1 MGSTVPDSCPLQS
14 GGSPPHFQVAP
25 EREIACDNRRRPMQP
40 TPLRHRRARRA
51 DFDAIRALLESSGLS
66 TLGQERA
73 DLRRFR
79 RLVADLG
86 ADLYVAERDARV
98 LGVVHV
104 TYTRHLTRSPQARLQ
119 LLAVAPDA
127 RASGVGRALI
137 ALAAARA
144 RRRGCAA
151 LRCATAVAAAEARAF
166 LDRTG
171 WRRAGEELE
180 FDLAAPAQ

>member
-1 MGSTVPDSCPLQS
+1 
-14 GGSPPHFQVAP
+14 
-25 EREIACDNRRRPMQP
+25 MQP
-40 TPLRHRRARRA
+40 TSVRHRRARRA
-51 DFDAIRALLESSGLS
+51 DFDAIRALLETSALS
-66 TLGQERA
+66 ALGQERA

-86 ADLYVAERDARV
+86 ADLYVAERDTRV

-104 TYTRHLTRSPQARLQ
+104 TYTRLLTRSPQARLQ

-144 RRRGCAA
+144 RRRGCTA
-151 LRCATAVAAAEARAF
+151 LRCGTALATPDARAF
-166 LDRTG
+166 LERIG
-171 WRRAGEELE
+171 WRRTGEELE
-180 FDLAAPAQ
+180 FDLAAPTQ